1 VNGPNRTESDQS
13 KPVHPRRARAYA
25 LLAGGAGVRATAR
38 ELKVK
43 HETII
48 AWRDS
53 EEGQTELRRL
63 GAKLANVREGE
74 LVAAEKRLARLT
86 HRAVDTLGELLES
99 DDEAVRLRAATAIA
113 DRGGLPKTER
123 VELPEQVHDYS
134 DLTDEEL
141 ATLRRAQEI
150 RARKKGAG
158 G

>member
-1 VNGPNRTESDQS
+1 MSGPNRTESDQP

-38 ELKVK
+38 ELNVR

-53 EEGQTELRRL
+53 EEGQMELRRL

-86 HRAVDTLGELLES
+86 HRAVDTLGDLLES
-99 DDEAVRLRAATAIA
+99 GDEAVRLRAAMAIA
-113 DRGGLPKTER
+113 DRGGLPKIER
-123 VELPEQVHDYS
+123 VEVAAETHDYS

-141 ATLRRAQEI
+141 ATLRAAQEI
-150 RARKKGAG
+150 RARKKEAQG
-158 G
+158 